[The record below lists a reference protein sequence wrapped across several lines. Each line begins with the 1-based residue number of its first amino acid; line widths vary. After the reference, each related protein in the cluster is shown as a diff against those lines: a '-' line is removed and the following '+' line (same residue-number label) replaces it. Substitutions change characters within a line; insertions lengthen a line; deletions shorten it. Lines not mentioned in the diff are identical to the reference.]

1 MKILLI
7 NGVNI
12 NMLGVREPD
21 VYGEK
26 SYSDLIEFCNNH
38 ARDINIELE
47 TFISN
52 IEGEIVE
59 KIQGALNVYEGI
71 IINPGAYS
79 HTSVAILD
87 ALKSVDIPTI
97 EVHITNIFSRDEF
110 RQKLITAQGCFALIS
125 GLGFYGYA
133 LAMDAMVEKL
143 CRK

>member
-1 MKILLI
+1 MKLLII

-21 VYGEK
+21 TYGEK
-26 SYSDLIEFCNNH
+26 SYDDLVVLCEDH
-38 ARDINIELE
+38 ARGKNIELE
-47 TFISN
+47 AFISN

-59 KIQGALNVYEGI
+59 KIHSALNVFDGI

-87 ALKSVDIPTI
+87 ALKAVDVPAI
-97 EVHITNIFSRDEF
+97 EVHISNIFSRDEF
-110 RQKLITAQGCFALIS
+110 RQNLITAKGCFALIS
-125 GLGFYGYA
+125 GLGFSGYT

-143 CRK
+143 CRE

>member
-1 MKILLI
+1 MKILII

-21 VYGEK
+21 TYGEK
-26 SYSDLIEFCNNH
+26 SYSDLIAFCQDH

-47 TFISN
+47 MFISN

-59 KIQGALNVYEGI
+59 KIQSAINVCDGI

-87 ALKSVDIPTI
+87 ALKSVNIPAI

-125 GLGFYGYA
+125 GLSFHGYT